1 MTQNNPAL
9 DARRGMAGSADAAQ
23 KNQLLDATFN
33 KVAWRLLPFLFVC
46 YFFAYLDRVNVGFAK
61 LQMLSDLSFS
71 DAVYGLGAGVFFI
84 GYFLF
89 EVPSNMILHRV
100 GARRW
105 IARIMISWGIIST
118 SMMFVQSP
126 TSFYILR
133 FLLGVAEAGFFPGII
148 LYLTYWF
155 PSQRRGRIT
164 ALFMVAIPV
173 SGIIGGPVSGWILD
187 NFNGQMGMAGWQWLF
202 LIEGLP
208 TVLIG
213 ASVMYFL
220 TDRIADARWLTVAEK
235 KLIGDAIAA
244 DAKTQE
250 AHSFADALKDKRVWT
265 LSLIYFCIQ
274 MGVYAISFWLPTLI
288 KLSGFQ
294 SDTVVG
300 LVSAVP
306 YIAAAITMIIIGRS
320 ADMRRERRWH
330 LIVPVMMA
338 VVGLMGSAYFPLGSV
353 LALASLT
360 LATMGVFTALPMF
373 WPLPSAFLGGTAA
386 AGGLAMINSF
396 GNLAGFV
403 SPYLVGAIKEATN
416 STNLALYILSGVA
429 FFGALLILT
438 VPARSVNR

>member
-9 DARRGMAGSADAAQ
+9 DAQRGMAGSADSAQ
-23 KNQLLDATFN
+23 KDQLLDATFN

-61 LQMLSDLSFS
+61 LQMLSDLAFS

-118 SMMFVQSP
+118 CMMFVQSP
-126 TSFYILR
+126 TSFYVLR

-187 NFNGQMGMAGWQWLF
+187 NFNGHMGMAGWQWLF

-288 KLSGFQ
+288 KSSGFQ

-429 FFGALLILT
+429 LFGALLILT